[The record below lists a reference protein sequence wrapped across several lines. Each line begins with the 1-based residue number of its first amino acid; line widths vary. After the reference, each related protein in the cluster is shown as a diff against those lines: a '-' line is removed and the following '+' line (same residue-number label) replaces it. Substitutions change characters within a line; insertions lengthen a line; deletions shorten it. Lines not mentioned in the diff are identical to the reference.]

1 MAIETTVA
9 NKKFLALL
17 GCIHSN
23 YIKRKDLITL
33 VSNQLNLSQIQ
44 AEGFV
49 ARNIHKLQKRQGL
62 ISTSGKMGERTYHLL
77 PTLLDL
83 VSNNKQAVDK
93 QSNQERLRQE
103 QHITDV
109 ELQVLQGEIQAYSDL
124 LTTYS
129 DNRKE
134 ITELIKE
141 ATEHAH
147 RLNGRLNALRKMMEV
162 TL

>member
-62 ISTSGKMGERTYHLL
+62 ITSSGKQGERTYHLL
-77 PTLLDL
+77 PPLLELISQNRQIESKLSDQDRL
-83 VSNNKQAVDK
+83 Q
-93 QSNQERLRQE
+93 QERD
-103 QHITDV
+103 IADA
-109 ELQVLQGEIQAYSDL
+109 ELQILRGEIQAYNDL
-124 LTTYS
+124 LTTYPDS
-129 DNRKE
+129 RKE
-134 ITELIKE
+134 ITTLIKE
-141 ATEHAH
+141 ARDHAH
-147 RLNGRLNALRKMMEV
+147 RLNGRVNALEKV
-162 TL
+162 ILAAN